1 MLSYFTTSRNSDEE
15 IIRKLTEAGNNK
27 RKGEDE
33 LFNRFSYFIKAGM
46 ERFHLKE
53 DDSFNAYS
61 DTIISAIESICSG
74 QFGNRSSLKTYLFK
88 VFNNKCVDIIRKN
101 TTNKSSV
108 NHTTEISDVL
118 YRLSDGAK
126 SIVQQIIEQS
136 DFEEIKRKLNE
147 LGENCKSLLM
157 MFAEGYS
164 DKEISLSMEYK
175 SPDVVKT
182 SRLRCL
188 DKLRKMYMQTRP

>member
-1 MLSYFTTSRNSDEE
+1 MLSYLTPTQSSDGE

-33 LFNRFSYFIKAGM
+33 LFSRFSYFVKVGM
-46 ERFHLKE
+46 DRYHLNE

-61 DTIISAIESICSG
+61 DTIISAIESITAG

-88 VFNNKCVDIIRKN
+88 VFHNKCVDILRKS

-108 NHTTEISDVL
+108 NHTSDISDMLVS
-118 YRLSDGAK
+118 LSDGAK
-126 SIVQQIIEQS
+126 SIVQKMIEES
-136 DFEEIKRKLNE
+136 DLEAIKRKLNE
-147 LGENCKSLLM
+147 LGDSCRSLLM

-164 DKEISLSMEYK
+164 DKEISVAMDYK

-188 DKLRKMYMQTRP
+188 DRLRKMYMQTRP